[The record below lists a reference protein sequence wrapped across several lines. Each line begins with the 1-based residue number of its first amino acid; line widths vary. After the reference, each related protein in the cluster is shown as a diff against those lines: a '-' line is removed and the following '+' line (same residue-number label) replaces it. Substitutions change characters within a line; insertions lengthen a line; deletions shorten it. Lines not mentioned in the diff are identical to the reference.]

1 MAKWHG
7 FGRCKTRL
15 SRDIGKLNS
24 SKIQNIMTKH
34 TISVA
39 RSVEQKGLINI
50 SLAISGLGFNKSR
63 KVIKEKIFPNG
74 NVNKVITN
82 VKLCKRVRIV
92 KAMDGTLLKRQVKG
106 NLVCPDKSLY
116 NQKLFISCSW
126 SAFFMKRN
134 SLSKCNLSFLA
145 KIN

>member
-24 SKIQNIMTKH
+24 SKVQNIMTKH

-50 SLAISGLGFNKSR
+50 SLAISGLGFNKS
-63 KVIKEKIFPNG
+63 I
-74 NVNKVITN
+74 
-82 VKLCKRVRIV
+82 
-92 KAMDGTLLKRQVKG
+92 
-106 NLVCPDKSLY
+106 
-116 NQKLFISCSW
+116 
-126 SAFFMKRN
+126 
-134 SLSKCNLSFLA
+134 SFLP
-145 KIN
+145 NFSC